1 MVMKMRIL
9 LILGVCL
16 SCGAG
21 LKAQSEPQ
29 FSHYMYNRYLTNA
42 AYSGSSDAA
51 EFFLVHRSQYL
62 GISNRMVASQA
73 FNFNMPIYKISS
85 GVGLTVINDFAGYQ
99 RSTYVSA
106 NYVYRKKFGFGN
118 LGIGAGVGLIQAEID
133 GSKLVTPDGNYE
145 GGVNHNDNILPTTK
159 VNGIAPDL
167 AFGIYLNNER
177 FFAGAAINHIAF
189 SNVGM
194 GSLPNFGLE
203 FSRNLL
209 ISGGY
214 DFKLGRKLSLMPSA
228 FVKTDF
234 KKVQAELAVNLT
246 IIDNILTGISFR
258 GYDKRSVDAL
268 CLFGGFRLKGF
279 QLVYSYDANFSYLR
293 KFNTGSHEISLSYRL
308 NLQKPGPKGFFY
320 HNPRFL
326 GI

>member
-1 MVMKMRIL
+1 
-9 LILGVCL
+9 
-16 SCGAG
+16 
-21 LKAQSEPQ
+21 
-29 FSHYMYNRYLTNA
+29 MYNRYLTSP
-42 AYSGSSDAA
+42 AYAGSSDAA

-62 GISNRMVASQA
+62 GISNRMIAQQG

-106 NYVYRKKFGFGN
+106 NYVYRKKFKFGN
-118 LGIGAGVGLIQAEID
+118 LGIGAGVGLIQASID

-145 GGVNHNDNILPTTK
+145 GGIDHNDNILPTTK

-167 AFGIYLNNER
+167 SVGVYLNNDR
-177 FFAGAAINHIAF
+177 FFAAAGLTHIAF
-189 SNVGM
+189 STAGV
-194 GSLPNFGLE
+194 SVLPNFGLN
-203 FSRNLL
+203 FSRTLTV
-209 ISGGY
+209 SGGY
-214 DFKLGRKLSLMPSA
+214 DFKAGRKLSIMPSA
-228 FVKTDF
+228 LVKSDF

-258 GYDKRSVDAL
+258 GYDKRAIDAF
-268 CLFGGFRLKGF
+268 CAFAGFRLKGF
-279 QLVYSYDANFSYLR
+279 QLVYSYDANLSYLR
-293 KFNTGSHEISLSYRL
+293 KFNTGSHEISLSYSL
-308 NLQKPGPKGFFY
+308 NLQKPGPKGYFY